1 MSKSSIRS
9 RLRPDRAHLGIR
21 ARLLPALTV
30 LAVEIN
36 VLATGRVNSQ
46 IRNEFQGHGKVI
58 IGRDD
63 INHDARRFVET
74 DVRHVKTRDPQLVRD
89 IIDRLISGAQ
99 GTFLW
104 PSYHM
109 RRLRKLR
116 TDYDIREA
124 LDDLPHGMED
134 TLSRALET
142 IDAHPN
148 SDRIRRVLR
157 LAIYA
162 VQPLTLYELA
172 EGIATGEMIDVWDPA
187 RVVTDPI
194 SLIDDCANLLVCA
207 PSSTFPY
214 LPDVVIPFHASVKE
228 FLANPARIT
237 QPFLRYAL
245 YPQSVVHCD
254 LAYEELGALQLYDK
268 NGVKLKRPLHIAEY
282 QPKDGSELGSYHSPV
297 LVAGA
302 NPHFQNDEGQSALH
316 LLMNNPMPSI
326 VMLYPSCYVQFG
338 GAKKTS
344 TRHPAIPNHAI
355 HNGYS
360 PPPRPTPSS
369 SSTPI
374 QDGSAD
380 LKAGES
386 KLAEEGNRMQPPI
399 GKLKGTVKM
408 IGGRAILWTMASV
421 PRFLLLVY

>member
-268 NGVKLKRPLHIAEY
+268 NGVKVELHLLTPGQLAVRLDLAMLIPHFCTEELMAEDNRGSTPLCVAVERSASLMLVDNLLRRVDVNQINCNSETALHIA
-282 QPKDGSELGSYHSPV
+282 
-297 LVAGA
+297 A
-302 NPHFQNDEGQSALH
+302 
-316 LLMNNPMPSI
+316 
-326 VMLYPSCYVQFG
+326 
-338 GAKKTS
+338 S
-344 TRHPAIPNHAI
+344 TEDVRN
-355 HNGYS
+355 
-360 PPPRPTPSS
+360 
-369 SSTPI
+369 
-374 QDGSAD
+374 
-380 LKAGES
+380 
-386 KLAEEGNRMQPPI
+386 
-399 GKLKGTVKM
+399 
-408 IGGRAILWTMASV
+408 
-421 PRFLLLVY
+421 